1 MEWYKFIKFY
11 RGFLIDLLEL
21 QNARSLQ
28 IYSSNGTI
36 TQLYKDTRVM
46 EWSKSIVIERFP
58 YLHTWVME
66 WNKYIVIKRFLYS
79 SQCRRHDFGC
89 SINHLDQVIIH
100 RSRDIEHKGQSGG
113 PWGNIF
119 LWGDK
124 SWPQKEHKQ
133 KTASHGHTH
142 GQNITARLG
151 QWNNVIR
158 EGNQRILHPTAR
170 THCTVLTTCSAFPQ
184 RISDKVHNCLKL
196 IK

>member
-1 MEWYKFIKFY
+1 MEWNEYVVIQGYPYLSTRSWNGTSTQLY
-11 RGFLIDLLEL
+11 RGFP
-21 QNARSLQ
+21 
-28 IYSSNGTI
+28 IYVPGSWNGAST
-36 TQLYKDTRVM
+36 
-46 EWSKSIVIERFP
+46 FP

-124 SWPQKEHKQ
+124 SWPQKKHKQ

-158 EGNQRILHPTAR
+158 EESNEFYIPQPALVVQSSPHAQLSLKESVIRFII
-170 THCTVLTTCSAFPQ
+170 VL
-184 RISDKVHNCLKL
+184 N
-196 IK
+196 

>member
-11 RGFLIDLLEL
+11 RGFLIDLPEL
-21 QNARSLQ
+21 QIDLFFEWFARIPGSW
-28 IYSSNGTI
+28 NGASQ
-36 TQLYKDTRVM
+36 QLYRGF
-46 EWSKSIVIERFP
+46 S

-113 PWGNIF
+113 PWGDIF
-119 LWGDK
+119 LGGDK

-142 GQNITARLG
+142 SQNITARLG

-158 EGNQRILHPTAR
+158 EGNQQRILHPTAR
-170 THCTVLTTCSAFPQ
+170 TLCTVLPMLSFPSENQ
-184 RISDKVHNCLKL
+184 
-196 IK
+196 